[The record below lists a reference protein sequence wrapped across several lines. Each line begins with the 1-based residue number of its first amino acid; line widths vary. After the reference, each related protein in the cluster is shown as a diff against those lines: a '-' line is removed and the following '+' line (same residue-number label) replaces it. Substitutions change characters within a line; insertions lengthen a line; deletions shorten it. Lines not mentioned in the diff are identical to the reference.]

1 MEDGRGIIGENIV
14 TLQAMNTMM
23 NSDTIAAISTPHGV
37 GGIAVIRVSGEDAVR
52 IVQQRWKGAPIAQ
65 MQSHTAHLGHV
76 VDTNGAC
83 LDEVVLTLFRAP
95 HSFTGEN
102 VIEISCHGS
111 TYIQQQIVNALID
124 AGCRPATAGEFT
136 QRAFANGKIDLSQA
150 EAIADLIAS
159 ASKTAHRVAM
169 NQMRGAFSRRLSE
182 LRAQLLQFVSL
193 IELELDFSEED
204 VSFADRTELVN
215 LARHIQHIITTLA
228 QSYRAGNAIK
238 NGFPVAIVGQTN
250 AGKSTLLNALLGD
263 DKALVSHIKGTTR
276 DVIEDTITIDGTLF
290 RFIDTAGIRQS
301 NDIVENMGIERA
313 YQKLHEA
320 QLALWVIDPNEPTAE
335 VTAFCSEIQQ
345 RCQGKPLIIVINKI
359 DSATPDAISQ
369 VQHIIAQHLPQE
381 MTHHIIHISA
391 KQGDHLD
398 ALRQS
403 IVAEAAIPAVA
414 DDEAV
419 IVTNAR
425 HYEALTR
432 ANEAISR
439 SLQGLE
445 NRLSGDLVSQ
455 DIRECMHYLGE
466 ITGEITTNDILAE
479 IFTHFC
485 IGK

>member
-1 MEDGRGIIGENIV
+1 
-14 TLQAMNTMM
+14 MNTMM

-124 AGCRPATAGEFT
+124 AGCGPATAGEFT

-290 RFIDTAGIRQS
+290 RFIDTSDNPTILW
-301 NDIVENMGIERA
+301 
-313 YQKLHEA
+313 KTW
-320 QLALWVIDPNEPTAE
+320 AL
-335 VTAFCSEIQQ
+335 S
-345 RCQGKPLIIVINKI
+345 
-359 DSATPDAISQ
+359 
-369 VQHIIAQHLPQE
+369 
-381 MTHHIIHISA
+381 
-391 KQGDHLD
+391 
-398 ALRQS
+398 
-403 IVAEAAIPAVA
+403 
-414 DDEAV
+414 
-419 IVTNAR
+419 
-425 HYEALTR
+425 ALTK
-432 ANEAISR
+432 NYTKHNSP
-439 SLQGLE
+439 
-445 NRLSGDLVSQ
+445 SG
-455 DIRECMHYLGE
+455 
-466 ITGEITTNDILAE
+466 
-479 IFTHFC
+479 
-485 IGK
+485 

>member
-1 MEDGRGIIGENIV
+1 M
-14 TLQAMNTMM
+14 TTF
-23 NSDTIAAISTPHGV
+23 NSDTIVAVSTPHGV
-37 GGIAVIRVSGEDAVR
+37 GGIAVIRVSGEDAVH
-52 IVQQRWKGAPIAQ
+52 IVQQRWKGAPISK
-65 MQSHTAHLGHV
+65 MQSHTAHLGQILYTH
-76 VDTNGAC
+76 GEC
-83 LDEVVLTLFRAP
+83 LDQVVLTLFRAP
-95 HSFTGEN
+95 HSFTGET

-111 TYIQQQIVNALID
+111 TYIQQQIVHTLID
-124 AGCRPATAGEFT
+124 AGCRAATAGEFT

-204 VSFADRTELVN
+204 VSFADRTQLIS
-215 LARHIQHIITTLA
+215 LAKHIEQIITSLA
-228 QSYRAGNAIK
+228 QSYQAGNAIK
-238 NGFPVAIVGQTN
+238 NGYPVAIIGQTN

-276 DVIEDTITIDGTLF
+276 DVIEDTITLQGTLY

-301 NDIVENMGIERA
+301 TDIVENMGIARA
-313 YQKLHEA
+313 YQKLEEA
-320 QLALWVIDPNEPTAE
+320 QLALWVIDPNEPEPDIAI
-335 VTAFCSEIQQ
+335 FCQEIKQ
-345 RCQGKPLIIVINKI
+345 RCLHKPLIIVINKT
-359 DSATPDAISQ
+359 DTATPSLISS
-369 VQHIIAQHLPQE
+369 VCHIITTQLPPH
-381 MTHHIIHISA
+381 MTRHIVQISA
-391 KQGDHLD
+391 SQGHNLN
-398 ALRQS
+398 ALRQA
-403 IVAEAAIPAVA
+403 ITTIAAIPAVA

-425 HYEALTR
+425 HYQALTR
-432 ANEAISR
+432 AGEAIAR
-439 SLQGLE
+439 SIQGLE
-445 NRLSGDLVSQ
+445 AQLSGDLVSQ

-466 ITGEITTNDILAE
+466 ITGEITTSDILHS

>member
-1 MEDGRGIIGENIV
+1 M
-14 TLQAMNTMM
+14 
-23 NSDTIAAISTPHGV
+23 P
-37 GGIAVIRVSGEDAVR
+37 
-52 IVQQRWKGAPIAQ
+52 
-65 MQSHTAHLGHV
+65 
-76 VDTNGAC
+76 
-83 LDEVVLTLFRAP
+83 
-95 HSFTGEN
+95 
-102 VIEISCHGS
+102 
-111 TYIQQQIVNALID
+111 
-124 AGCRPATAGEFT
+124 
-136 QRAFANGKIDLSQA
+136 
-150 EAIADLIAS
+150 
-159 ASKTAHRVAM
+159 
-169 NQMRGAFSRRLSE
+169 
-182 LRAQLLQFVSL
+182 
-193 IELELDFSEED
+193 
-204 VSFADRTELVN
+204 
-215 LARHIQHIITTLA
+215 
-228 QSYRAGNAIK
+228 
-238 NGFPVAIVGQTN
+238 
-250 AGKSTLLNALLGD
+250 
-263 DKALVSHIKGTTR
+263 
-276 DVIEDTITIDGTLF
+276 
-290 RFIDTAGIRQS
+290 RQ
-301 NDIVENMGIERA
+301 
-313 YQKLHEA
+313 
-320 QLALWVIDPNEPTAE
+320 
-335 VTAFCSEIQQ
+335 
-345 RCQGKPLIIVINKI
+345 PLIIVINKI

-369 VQHIIAQHLPQE
+369 VQHIIAQHLPEE